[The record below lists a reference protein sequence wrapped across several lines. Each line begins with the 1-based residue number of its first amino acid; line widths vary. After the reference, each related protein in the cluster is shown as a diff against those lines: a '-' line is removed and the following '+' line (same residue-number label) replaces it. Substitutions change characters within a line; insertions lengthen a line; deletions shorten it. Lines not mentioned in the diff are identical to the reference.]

1 MTADLMTVT
10 FYYHHAIVIALSLIC
25 IFLYFAFVRPL
36 QSCFFVFWFQQRR
49 FSENREWENDENRT
63 LHETIELEVECHN
76 GDLSQSEAITSLTP
90 LTTSNANP
98 NTVITSTAQV
108 TTACSNNN
116 SNQATMHSIQ
126 QQQQPILQQPQ
137 LKHPAPKLT
146 NLPTLSISGPHYETD
161 EIL

>member
-1 MTADLMTVT
+1 M
-10 FYYHHAIVIALSLIC
+10 
-25 IFLYFAFVRPL
+25 
-36 QSCFFVFWFQQRR
+36 FFVCFWFSQRR

-90 LTTSNANP
+90 LTTSSANP

-108 TTACSNNN
+108 TTACSSNNN
-116 SNQATMHSIQ
+116 SNQATTHSIQ